1 MARHLGRV
9 ISRNV
14 GRLLPTNQECNRKA
28 GRRFGDGSDE
38 VIAACIEVH
47 RHVGPGLLESVYERC
62 LAHELSLRR
71 LDFERQRALPVT
83 YKGVVFEHGHRLDFV
98 IQRRLIVEIKAVEH
112 LLPVHEA
119 QVLTYLKLSGLP
131 TALLINFN
139 VALLQQGLRRLTNQN
154 PKNSGFP
161 PPRLPVAF

>member
-1 MARHLGRV
+1 MQ
-9 ISRNV
+9 
-14 GRLLPTNQECNRKA
+14 QEGGKA
-28 GRRFGDGSDE
+28 GRRFGDGSEE

-71 LDFERQRALPVT
+71 LEFERQRALPVT
-83 YKGVVFEHGHRLDFV
+83 YKGVMLDHGHRLDLV
-98 IQRRLIVEIKAVEH
+98 IQQRLIVEIKAVER

-131 TALLINFN
+131 TALFINFN
-139 VALLQQGLRRLTNQN
+139 VALLQQGVRRLTNQN
-154 PKNSGFP
+154 TKNSGFP
-161 PPRLPVAF
+161 PSRLPVAF